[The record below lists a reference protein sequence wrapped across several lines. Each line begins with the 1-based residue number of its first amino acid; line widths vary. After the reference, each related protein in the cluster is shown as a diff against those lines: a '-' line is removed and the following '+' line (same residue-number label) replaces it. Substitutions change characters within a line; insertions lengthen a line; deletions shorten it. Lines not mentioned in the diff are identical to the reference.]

1 MSDFDHF
8 FAKKLR
14 EEQPFP
20 RREENWHALEGRL
33 TAFET
38 ILRPVR
44 PVRMRIWQVAATI
57 SLLITGWTAWALHTE
72 KQENALLRQQAV
84 HIRKQNADI
93 RATLAASEDKW
104 RKKPDFSS
112 ESGISAAGIVPAEA
126 SHGITSR
133 RTGYSNELAGR
144 EGANSLTARLENA
157 VETFP
162 ILPAADSVR
171 IEGEDIAAKQ
181 PDPLPTLRS
190 LEPAS
195 PVSSTAQ
202 ASHPDFPAVKIP
214 APEII
219 RPSRPASHFLAG
231 INGIIG
237 ITQPREKGVS
247 MLKGQGISVEYALGK
262 HLWLSASADWLQF
275 DVSTDRYLTKI
286 HHHHHDPNDPPP
298 GGQTPPKLIKV
309 ESTQR
314 QQQYGLGLRYV
325 LPVRFWLQP
334 SVRAAY
340 TWVRVS
346 PELISFQFEKPFPN
360 NNPEYKSKKTDAEY
374 LDNVWRFGAGLEHET
389 PRWVFGIW
397 ADFSKNFAGSDSG
410 FDALLFRTG
419 IQYRID

>member
-20 RREENWHALEGRL
+20 RREENWRTLEGRL

-44 PVRMRIWQVAATI
+44 PVRMRIWQVAATL

-93 RATLAASEDKW
+93 RAALAASEDKW

-126 SHGITSR
+126 SRGITSR
-133 RTGYSNELAGR
+133 HTGYSNELAGR

-202 ASHPDFPAVKIP
+202 ASHPDFPNVKIP

-237 ITQPREKGVS
+237 ITQPHEKGVS
-247 MLKGQGISVEYALGK
+247 MLKGHGISVEYALAK

-275 DVSTDRYLTKI
+275 DVKTDRFIPKV
-286 HHHHHDPNDPPP
+286 HHHHHDPNDPIPP
-298 GGQTPPKLIKV
+298 NLLKV

-374 LDNVWRFGAGLEHET
+374 LDNVWRFGAGFEHET